1 MPQRTLRFKI
11 RQDGRVEET
20 VEGLVGEACIDLTE
34 KLEDALGTVE
44 RREAT
49 SDTFLR
55 EKHSKTDYSCRNPL
69 MSHFSTVKTQLR
81 KKEFLKQALI
91 DLGYCPNEGENLVRG
106 YRGQTVKAQMTV
118 EMSKG
123 ADIGFRWNENS
134 KSYELV
140 TDLDLWK
147 QSIPIERFL
156 AQVTQR
162 YALNTVL
169 DSTAQ
174 EGFQISEQKENL
186 DGSIELVVTR
196 WDS

>member
-1 MPQRTLRFKI
+1 
-11 RQDGRVEET
+11 
-20 VEGLVGEACIDLTE
+20 
-34 KLEDALGTVE
+34 
-44 RREAT
+44 
-49 SDTFLR
+49 
-55 EKHSKTDYSCRNPL
+55 

-91 DLGYCPNEGENLVRG
+91 DLGYVPNEGLNLVRG
-106 YRGQTVKAQMTV
+106 FRGQTVKAEMTV

-123 ADIGFRWNENS
+123 GDIGFRWNEGS

-147 QSIPIERFL
+147 QSIPVERFL

-169 DSTAQ
+169 DSTSQ
-174 EGFQISEQKENL
+174 EGFQVSEQKQNL

>member
-1 MPQRTLRFKI
+1 
-11 RQDGRVEET
+11 
-20 VEGLVGEACIDLTE
+20 
-34 KLEDALGTVE
+34 
-44 RREAT
+44 
-49 SDTFLR
+49 
-55 EKHSKTDYSCRNPL
+55 

-81 KKEFLKQALI
+81 KKEFLKQALL
-91 DLGYCPNEGENLVRG
+91 DLGYVPNEGENLVRG
-106 YRGQTVKAQMTV
+106 YRGQTVKAEMTV

-123 ADIGFRWNENS
+123 ADIGFRWNQGS

-147 QSIPIERFL
+147 QTIPVERFL

-162 YALNTVL
+162 YAFNTVL
-169 DSTAQ
+169 NSTAQ
-174 EGFQISEQKENL
+174 EGFQISEQKNNL

>member
-1 MPQRTLRFKI
+1 
-11 RQDGRVEET
+11 
-20 VEGLVGEACIDLTE
+20 
-34 KLEDALGTVE
+34 
-44 RREAT
+44 
-49 SDTFLR
+49 
-55 EKHSKTDYSCRNPL
+55 

-81 KKEFLKQALI
+81 KKEYLKQALV
-91 DLGYCPNEGENLVRG
+91 DLGYVPNEGKTLVRG
-106 YRGQTVKAQMTV
+106 YRGQTVQAEMTV
-118 EMSKG
+118 EMERG
-123 ADIGFRWNENS
+123 ADIGFRWNEGS
-134 KSYELV
+134 KAYELV

-147 QSIPIERFL
+147 QTIPVERFL

-174 EGFQISEQKENL
+174 EGFQISEQKQNL

>member
-1 MPQRTLRFKI
+1 
-11 RQDGRVEET
+11 
-20 VEGLVGEACIDLTE
+20 
-34 KLEDALGTVE
+34 
-44 RREAT
+44 
-49 SDTFLR
+49 
-55 EKHSKTDYSCRNPL
+55 

-91 DLGYCPNEGENLVRG
+91 DLGYVPNEGGNLVRG
-106 YRGQTVKAQMTV
+106 YRGQTVKAEMTV

-123 ADIGFRWNENS
+123 ADIGFRWNEGS

-147 QSIPIERFL
+147 QSIPVERFL

-169 DSTAQ
+169 DSTSQ
-174 EGFQISEQKENL
+174 EGFQVSEQRRNL

>member
-1 MPQRTLRFKI
+1 
-11 RQDGRVEET
+11 
-20 VEGLVGEACIDLTE
+20 
-34 KLEDALGTVE
+34 
-44 RREAT
+44 
-49 SDTFLR
+49 
-55 EKHSKTDYSCRNPL
+55 

-91 DLGYCPNEGENLVRG
+91 DLGYVPNEGVNLVRG
-106 YRGQTVKAQMTV
+106 YKGQTVKAEMTL

-123 ADIGFRWNENS
+123 ADIGFRWNQGS

-147 QSIPIERFL
+147 QTIPVERFL

-162 YALNTVL
+162 YALNSVL
-169 DSTAQ
+169 DSTSK
-174 EGFQISEQKENL
+174 EGFQVSEQKNNL

>member
-1 MPQRTLRFKI
+1 
-11 RQDGRVEET
+11 
-20 VEGLVGEACIDLTE
+20 
-34 KLEDALGTVE
+34 
-44 RREAT
+44 
-49 SDTFLR
+49 
-55 EKHSKTDYSCRNPL
+55 

-91 DLGYCPNEGENLVRG
+91 DLGYFPNESGNLVRG
-106 YRGQTVKAQMTV
+106 YRGQTVKAEMTV

-123 ADIGFRWNENS
+123 ADIGFRWNEGS

-147 QSIPIERFL
+147 QSIPVERFL

-174 EGFQISEQKENL
+174 EGFQISEQKRNL

-196 WDS
+196 WDP

>member
-1 MPQRTLRFKI
+1 
-11 RQDGRVEET
+11 
-20 VEGLVGEACIDLTE
+20 
-34 KLEDALGTVE
+34 
-44 RREAT
+44 
-49 SDTFLR
+49 
-55 EKHSKTDYSCRNPL
+55 

-91 DLGYCPNEGENLVRG
+91 DLGYVPNEGENLVRG
-106 YRGQTVKAQMTV
+106 YRGQTVKAEMTV
-118 EMSKG
+118 EMSEG
-123 ADIGFRWNENS
+123 SDIGFRWNQGS
-134 KSYELV
+134 KAYELV

-147 QSIPIERFL
+147 QTIPVERFL

-169 DSTAQ
+169 ASTAQ
-174 EGFQISEQKENL
+174 EGFQVSEQKKNL

>member
-1 MPQRTLRFKI
+1 
-11 RQDGRVEET
+11 
-20 VEGLVGEACIDLTE
+20 
-34 KLEDALGTVE
+34 
-44 RREAT
+44 
-49 SDTFLR
+49 
-55 EKHSKTDYSCRNPL
+55 

-81 KKEFLKQALI
+81 KKEYLKQALI
-91 DLGYCPNEGENLVRG
+91 DLGYLPQKGKNLVRG
-106 YRGQTVKAQMTV
+106 YKGQTVQA
-118 EMSKG
+118 EMIIEMNEGS
-123 ADIGFRWNENS
+123 DIGFRWNEGS

-147 QSIPIERFL
+147 QSIPVERFL

-169 DSTAQ
+169 DSTAK
-174 EGFQISEQKENL
+174 EGFQVSEQKQNI

>member
-1 MPQRTLRFKI
+1 
-11 RQDGRVEET
+11 
-20 VEGLVGEACIDLTE
+20 
-34 KLEDALGTVE
+34 
-44 RREAT
+44 
-49 SDTFLR
+49 
-55 EKHSKTDYSCRNPL
+55 

-81 KKEFLKQALI
+81 KKDHLVNALLE
-91 DLGYCPNEGENLVRG
+91 LGYVPQEGNDHVVRG
-106 YRGQTVKAQMTV
+106 YRGQTVQAEMIV

-123 ADIGFRWNENS
+123 ADIGFRWNEGS

-169 DSTAQ
+169 SSTAQ
-174 EGFQISEQKENL
+174 EGFQISEQKQNL

-196 WDS
+196 WD

>member
-1 MPQRTLRFKI
+1 
-11 RQDGRVEET
+11 
-20 VEGLVGEACIDLTE
+20 
-34 KLEDALGTVE
+34 
-44 RREAT
+44 
-49 SDTFLR
+49 
-55 EKHSKTDYSCRNPL
+55 

-91 DLGYCPNEGENLVRG
+91 DLGYVPNEGENLVRG
-106 YRGQTVKAQMTV
+106 YRGQTVKAEMTV
-118 EMSKG
+118 EMSQG
-123 ADIGFRWNENS
+123 SDIGFRWNKGS
-134 KSYELV
+134 KAYELV

-147 QSIPIERFL
+147 QSIPVERFL

-174 EGFQISEQKENL
+174 EGFQVSEQKNNL

>member
-1 MPQRTLRFKI
+1 
-11 RQDGRVEET
+11 
-20 VEGLVGEACIDLTE
+20 
-34 KLEDALGTVE
+34 
-44 RREAT
+44 
-49 SDTFLR
+49 
-55 EKHSKTDYSCRNPL
+55 

-91 DLGYCPNEGENLVRG
+91 DLGYVPNECGNLVRG
-106 YRGQTVKAQMTV
+106 YRGQTVKAEMTV
-118 EMSKG
+118 EMGKG
-123 ADIGFRWNENS
+123 EEIGFRWNQGS
-134 KSYELV
+134 QTYELV

-147 QSIPIERFL
+147 QSIPVERFL

-174 EGFQISEQKENL
+174 EGFQVSEQKNNL

-196 WDS
+196 WGS